1 MKNLFLLLVIIL
13 TGCNNVISEEG
24 ENENRDTLKND
35 TISNNRK
42 LNDVINQN
50 NESGDSVKNI
60 ENIEQQLKD
69 NPE

>member
-1 MKNLFLLLVIIL
+1 MKNLFLLLVVIL

-24 ENENRDTLKND
+24 ENQTQDSIPTDTVNRVD
-35 TISNNRK
+35 K

-50 NESGDSVKNI
+50 QDAGDSIKNI
-60 ENIEQQLKD
+60 EKLEPELKN